1 MARVSR
7 KRSRTGIYH
16 VMLRGVNRQTIF
28 EDDEDRNIFITT
40 LDSFRGDN
48 GYKLYAY
55 CLMSNHVHILIKEL
69 DDDISTAMKRICVS
83 YVFWYNKKYE
93 RCGNLF
99 QGRFRSETVETDS
112 YFLTVLRYIHQNPI
126 KANVVKS
133 IEECAWTSYNDYIST
148 DKSTMI
154 DTGLGLGL
162 FSFDYKRAIDL
173 FIEFHNEKNDDK
185 CLDFE
190 DLVRLTDEEA
200 REEIARL
207 GIKNIA
213 ALQHRDKANRD
224 SILRELKN
232 IEGISIR
239 QLARITG
246 ISKSVIDRADASQG

>member
-1 MARVSR
+1 MP
-7 KRSRTGIYH
+7 
-16 VMLRGVNRQTIF
+16 RQIVFT
-28 EDDEDRNIFITT
+28 TT